1 VDHGIEAA
9 AKRFGLTK
17 RRVAIVDSSAAFR
30 TRPLPNGER
39 NGSPNMKSFRAFRL
53 DTVNHCLWRGEKR
66 VSLPP
71 KAFDVLRYLVEHAD
85 RLVTQD
91 EILEKLWPETYVN
104 PEVIKK
110 YVLEIRKVLGDQSSK
125 PAFLATFPR
134 RGYQFI
140 APVREE
146 IASAA
151 VGPATRATKGIV
163 GRENALSTLA
173 DAFSNALQ
181 GQRQIVFITGEAGI
195 GKTTLVDVFLQG
207 AFGENARVARGQCV
221 EGFGGKEAYYPILDA
236 LGQLCREADDNRMVQ
251 ELATRAPTWL
261 VQFPSLVNTHQRQA
275 LERETIGA
283 TRERMVREICET
295 LETIAAQTPLIL
307 VLEDLHWVDP
317 STLDFIS
324 ALARRRGPAKLLL
337 FGTYRPAD
345 VIISRSALKAL
356 KQDLVIHN
364 LSHEVSLERLEEVD
378 VAKYICGK
386 FVDGDFPAGFASL
399 IYRRSGGNALFMVT
413 ILQDIVK
420 KGLIGQVD
428 GKWKLAAPIE
438 TVAQSVPETLDQLID
453 AQFQQLSAVE
463 QRVLRSASVA
473 GERFS
478 AWAVSTAAEIDPGE
492 IEDVCEGLA
501 AKLQFIKGSGIK
513 EQANGEISAHYE
525 FRHSLYRE
533 VLYGRLSEGARSKL
547 HLLLAQ
553 RLKSFCDPCEQD
565 LATELALHFEGGRDY
580 EQAVNYLLVAA
591 DNAVGRFAYRDCIE
605 ILRHAHEL
613 VLKLT
618 LRVRAELE
626 VRILELMGHAHFAL
640 GALVDSAQTYAAAA
654 ARAQQAGLKAAQMH
668 ALTCTMYPL
677 GFIGPEEGVAA
688 LEEALK
694 ISKSVNDPLSL
705 ALTQMLAAGFRL
717 VFDSWSETHA
727 ELCASAY
734 ETLLRLYPSG
744 LDPYQRI
751 VYAHIL
757 MLKGKYAEAL
767 DLCERSVSEASSS
780 GVGQVVNFLAHF
792 GALSA
797 KIIILLRT
805 GQLGQVL
812 QITRAGRTSP
822 DANLSLYWLLTLRE
836 AMLRSSAFDFEGAR
850 LICQANGNVR
860 EGEFP
865 DAQYYSIDQIA
876 AGNLALQQGK
886 YPEALE
892 HFRRVQ
898 DLDVHEKFFMH
909 WQWRMMADLESSNAW
924 LLAGN
929 AVNART
935 VADGLLK
942 SALATSDPYLHALA
956 WDLQARVATA
966 ESDLPGA
973 RESIQRALAIV
984 DSSEIQG
991 GGWQT
996 FATASQVYR
1005 HAKEMKIAETYRD
1018 RAESCILQ
1026 IANSFEPDE
1035 PLRATFLTADPVR
1048 RILHGKVATKTT
1060 RQHRLGHGAVPGG

>member
-1 VDHGIEAA
+1 
-9 AKRFGLTK
+9 
-17 RRVAIVDSSAAFR
+17 
-30 TRPLPNGER
+30 
-39 NGSPNMKSFRAFRL
+39 MKQFHSFRL
-53 DTVNHCLWRGEKR
+53 DVVNHCLWKGEDR
-66 VSLPP
+66 VALTP

-91 EILEKLWPETYVN
+91 EILEAVWPDTYVN

-110 YVLEIRKVLGDQSSK
+110 NILGIRKALGDRHEK
-125 PAFLATFPR
+125 PEFIETFPR
-134 RGYQFI
+134 RGYQFV
-140 APVREE
+140 APVNELDAKRSSDTSGSE
-146 IASAA
+146 
-151 VGPATRATKGIV
+151 TQKMV
-163 GRENALSTLA
+163 GREAAMVELDFYLGQALKA
-173 DAFSNALQ
+173 
-181 GQRQIVFITGEAGI
+181 QRQVIFITGEAGI
-195 GKTTLVDVFLQG
+195 GKTTLVEEFQRTAGRHPNL
-207 AFGENARVARGQCV
+207 RVIRGQCV
-221 EGFGGKEAYYPILDA
+221 EGFGGKEAYYPVLEA
-236 LGQLCREADDNRMVQ
+236 LGQWVRD
-251 ELATRAPTWL
+251 LAGDRLVHVLAKQAPTWL
-261 VQFPSLVNTHQRQA
+261 IQFPSLIKPEQREA
-275 LERETIGA
+275 LQNEILGA
-283 TRERMVREICET
+283 TRERMVREICEA
-295 LETIAAQTPLIL
+295 LEVLTAQDPVVL

-345 VIISRSALKAL
+345 VIISRSPLKAL

-420 KGLIGQVD
+420 KGLIAQVD
-428 GKWKLAAPIE
+428 GKWTLVAPIE

-463 QRVLRSASVA
+463 QSVLRSASVA

-478 AWAVSTAAEIDPGE
+478 AWTVSTAAEINPGE
-492 IEDVCEGLA
+492 TEEVCEGLV
-501 AKLQFIKGSGIK
+501 AKLQFIKCSGIK
-513 EQANGEISAHYE
+513 EQANGEISGHYD

-533 VLYGRLSEGARSKL
+533 VLYGRLSESARSKL

-553 RLKSFCDPCEQD
+553 RLKSLCDPCEQE

-605 ILRHAHEL
+605 ILHHAHEL

-618 LRVRAELE
+618 LRVRAEIE
-626 VRILELMGHAHFAL
+626 VRILESMGHAHFAL

-668 ALTCTMYPL
+668 ALTSAMYPL

-688 LEEALK
+688 MEEALK
-694 ISKSVNDPLSL
+694 ISMSVNDPPRL

-727 ELCASAY
+727 ELCTSAY
-734 ETLLRLYPSG
+734 ETLLCLYPSE

-751 VYAHIL
+751 VYAHVL
-757 MLKGKYAEAL
+757 MLKGKYAEAI

-805 GQLGQVL
+805 GQLGKVL
-812 QITRAGRTSP
+812 QITKAGRTSP
-822 DANLSLYWLLTLRE
+822 NENLSLYWLLTLRE
-836 AMLRSSAFDFEGAR
+836 AWLRTMAFDFEGAR
-850 LICQANGNVR
+850 QICQATCNARG
-860 EGEFP
+860 GFP
-865 DAQYYSIDQIA
+865 DGQYYAIDQIA
-876 AGNLALQQGK
+876 AGNMALQQGR
-886 YPEALE
+886 YSEALE
-892 HFRRVQ
+892 HFRHVH
-898 DLDVHEKFFMH
+898 DLDVHTKFFMH
-909 WQWRMMADLESSNAW
+909 WTWRMMAHLESSNAW
-924 LLAGN
+924 LLSGN
-929 AVNART
+929 IVNART
-935 VADGLLK
+935 AADGFLK
-942 SALATSDPYLHALA
+942 SALCTSDPYLQALA
-956 WDLQARVATA
+956 WDLNARVAVA
-966 ESDLPGA
+966 ERDLQGA

-991 GGWQT
+991 AAWQI
-996 FATASQVYR
+996 FATASQVWR
-1005 HAKEMKIAETYRD
+1005 HAKELKTAETYRD

-1026 IANSFEPDE
+1026 IVDSFEPDE

-1048 RILHGKVATKTT
+1048 RIVNGKAATKAT
-1060 RQHRLGHGAVPGG
+1060 RQHGVRHGAVPGA